1 MMGLKAREVAARHTV
16 SLEDLVP
23 ADDFYRH
30 LDRVLDLTFV
40 RDLVRD
46 TYAPVGRPSIDPVV
60 FFRLQLVLFFEG
72 LRSERQLLRVAA
84 DRLSVRWYL
93 GYDLGERLP
102 DHSSLTRIRDR
113 YGLDVFRRFFEAI
126 VERCQAAGLVWGKEL
141 YLDGTKVEANAA
153 LDSLRP
159 RFFVE
164 AHLQRLFRDDATPAG
179 EAAAEPEEPGP
190 ANGGPAAPTSL
201 PTAAPAEVAA
211 ANARRHDW
219 LAEGGRQDR
228 QPTVGRVRRR
238 SARRADWE
246 ASTTDPDATRMDP
259 RDPRRGGRLG
269 YKTHYVV
276 DGGTARV
283 IVAVLVT
290 PAEVRDNQPAAD
302 LLWYARFRW
311 GLHPRQVT
319 GDQHY
324 ATFELIAALED
335 AGIRAYV
342 PLPDWDRRPGFY
354 GPSRFRYEP
363 AQDAYRCPQG
373 HLLRRHHVSN
383 RVEAWIY
390 RAEKAVCAA
399 CPVRA
404 ACTKS
409 RTGRALVRSFWTEYL
424 DRVRAY
430 QGTPAY
436 LKALRKRSVWV
447 EPLFG
452 EAKDWHGLRRFR
464 LRRLP
469 KVNTEALLVA
479 AGQNLKRLLRRRGWG
494 RRPWPG
500 HSTPAAADSEALP
513 RGRAQRSPASTR
525 PPCPRAR
532 RATSAACQVYDR
544 RETGFSTAWRIITTA
559 PRELLRGRC
568 GPYLPRGNASPGGG
582 AAFLLPW

>member
-1 MMGLKAREVAARHTV
+1 MMGLKAREVTARHTV

-60 FFRLQLVLFFEG
+60 FFRLQLILFFEG
-72 LRSERQLLRVAA
+72 LRSERQLLRVVA
-84 DRLSVRWYL
+84 DRLSLRWYL

-113 YGLDVFRRFFEAI
+113 YGLEVFRRFFEAI

-141 YLDGTKVEANAA
+141 YIDGTKVEADAA
-153 LDSLRP
+153 LHSLRP
-159 RFFVE
+159 RFYVE
-164 AHLQRLFRDDATPAG
+164 AHLRRLFGDADAAPAEDDAA
-179 EAAAEPEEPGP
+179 
-190 ANGGPAAPTSL
+190 GGPAAVAPPPVL
-201 PTAAPAEVAA
+201 PTAAPEGLAE
-211 ANARRHDW
+211 ANAGRHDW
-219 LAEGGRQDR
+219 LAEGGRQNR

-238 SARRADWE
+238 SERRADLE
-246 ASTTDPDATRMDP
+246 ASTTDPDATPMDTA
-259 RDPRRGGRLG
+259 GGVRLG
-269 YKTHYVV
+269 YKAHYVV
-276 DGGTARV
+276 DGGKARI
-283 IVAVLVT
+283 IVAALVT

-311 GLHPRQVT
+311 GLRPRQAT
-319 GDQHY
+319 GDKLY

-335 AGIRAYV
+335 AGVRAYV

-354 GPSRFRYEP
+354 GPSRFVYEP
-363 AQDAYRCPQG
+363 ARDEYRCPQG
-373 HLLRRHHVSN
+373 HPLRRHHVSN
-383 RVEAWIY
+383 RIEAWIY
-390 RAEKAVCAA
+390 RADKAICAA

-404 ACTKS
+404 ACTDS
-409 RTGRALVRSFWTEYL
+409 RLGRSLSRSFWAEYVE
-424 DRVRAY
+424 RVRAY

-436 LKALRKRSVWV
+436 EKALRKRSVWV

-469 KVNTEALLVA
+469 KVNTQALLTA
-479 AGQNLKRLLRRRGWG
+479 AGQNLKRLLRRHGWG

-500 HSTPAAADSEALP
+500 GPAAPVAGRCLRPQGPP
-513 RGRAQRSPASTR
+513 RWRRPRQGPRPAPTR
-525 PPCPRAR
+525 GPWPPPCPSQR
-532 RATSAACQVYDR
+532 RAFQHPAA
-544 RETGFSTAWRIITTA
+544 
-559 PRELLRGRC
+559 
-568 GPYLPRGNASPGGG
+568 
-582 AAFLLPW
+582 